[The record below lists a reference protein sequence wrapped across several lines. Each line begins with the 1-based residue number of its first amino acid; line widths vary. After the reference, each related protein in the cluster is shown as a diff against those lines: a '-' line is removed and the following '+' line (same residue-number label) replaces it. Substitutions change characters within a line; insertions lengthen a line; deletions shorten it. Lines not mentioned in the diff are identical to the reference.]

1 MENNFEDG
9 EHPQGQQ
16 IDIRLPPEL
25 EGGTWA
31 NFAAISHSMHEFT
44 IDFVRMNFDGSVPI
58 NGVVVQRINMS
69 PLLAQQLIDALQ
81 QNWQGYAAKAMPPEI
96 ENG

>member
-1 MENNFEDG
+1 MADIHANG
-9 EHPQGQQ
+9 EPPEGQQ

-31 NFAAISHSMHEFT
+31 NFAVISHSMHEFT
-44 IDFVRMNFDGSVPI
+44 LDFVRMNFDGSVPAS
-58 NGVVVQRINMS
+58 GVVVQRINMS